1 MGRNRLVVS
10 SLYRNCFCISRYCHL
25 MSGIKEAC
33 DSFPSFFPHN
43 VGRTETLSEHREVK
57 IHTLFGLQMHVRM
70 VNAVI
75 KPAGKLE
82 ILL

>member
-1 MGRNRLVVS
+1 
-10 SLYRNCFCISRYCHL
+10 